1 MMSVDSKT
9 VDRNVIN
16 GTQKASGGNDGIGY
30 EFYNFRNQ
38 LIQLHIDKNLCV
50 HMHDSEI
57 LPPLL
62 KLSSVSHENILKFIG
77 LVLDGPVRCVLT
89 DVTSRGSL
97 YDLLGSGY
105 MELTLDFKVALMLD
119 IVNGMDYIHR
129 SALGYHGQLTS
140 KCCFLD
146 SKFTCKIG
154 NYWLKALLA
163 PSIFNVAIVEDT
175 DDVLWM
181 APEFLH
187 SDDGINNK
195 CDVYSF
201 GIMVQEVLLLNKPY
215 AANDPCLL
223 PSEIIKL
230 VSNKEKKYR
239 PLIPGVDSDWTRLAE
254 NCWNENPSL
263 RPTFLEIKQR
273 LVKLNGGQSVNAI
286 ESVIN
291 RMEAHTRYLEE
302 IVENRSLELFTEK
315 ARAENLIC
323 ELLPKSVFEQLK
335 QGRQVQPETFE
346 EVTIFSS
353 DIEGFTKIASLATPM
368 GIVSLLNRLYMLF
381 DNVIDKYDV
390 YKVATI
396 GDAYIVVSGLPE
408 RNGDR
413 HAGEIA
419 LLSLELIE
427 AIEGFEIPHIPRTF
441 LNMRVGLHSGPC
453 VAAITGLKM
462 PRYLLFGDTVNIG
475 ARIEALGEA
484 MKVHVSDTT
493 IKLLVGDRRFI
504 VQLREDK
511 MEIPGHGTMQTA
523 WLIRNIGSWF
533 INRKWMRVTIGKPKG
548 Q

>member
-1 MMSVDSKT
+1 MMSVNSQR
-9 VDRNVIN
+9 VHRNV
-16 GTQKASGGNDGIGY
+16 ASDAQSEYGGNDKIGHN
-30 EFYNFRNQ
+30 FYNVRNQ
-38 LIQLHIDKNLCV
+38 VAQLHAHTNLCV
-50 HMHDSEI
+50 HMHDSET
-57 LPPLL
+57 LPALTN
-62 KLSSVSHENILKFIG
+62 LSSLSHENIVKFVG
-77 LVLDGPVRCVLT
+77 LVLDGPVRCILT

-119 IVNGMDYIHR
+119 VVNGMDYLHR

-154 NYWLKALLA
+154 SYWLKALMT
-163 PSIFNVAIVEDT
+163 PSTYNVYNTEDT
-175 DDVLWM
+175 NDLLWM
-181 APEFLH
+181 APEVLR
-187 SDDGINNK
+187 SQDGINNK

-201 GIMVQEVLLLNKPY
+201 GIMVQEILLLSKPY

-230 VSNKEKKYR
+230 VSDKRNHCR
-239 PLIPGVDSDWTRLAE
+239 PVIPGFDSEWTRLAE
-254 NCWNENPSL
+254 NCWNESPTL
-263 RPTFLEIKQR
+263 RPTFAEIKQR
-273 LVKLNGGQSVNAI
+273 LVKLNGGKSVNAV

-302 IVENRSLELFTEK
+302 IVKQRSLELVTEK
-315 ARAENLIC
+315 ARAESLIC

-335 QGRQVQPETFE
+335 LGKQVQPETFE
-346 EVTIFSS
+346 EVTMFFS

-381 DNVIDKYDV
+381 DNVIDKYDA

-396 GDAYIVVSGLPE
+396 DDAYIVVSGLPK
-408 RNGDR
+408 RNGNR

-419 LLSLELIE
+419 LLSLELVDSINN
-427 AIEGFEIPHIPRTF
+427 FEIPHIPGTF
-441 LNMRVGLHSGPC
+441 LNMRVGLHSGPY
-453 VAAITGLKM
+453 VAAVTGLEM

-484 MKVHVSDTT
+484 MKIHVSDTT
-493 IKLLVGDRRFI
+493 TKLITRDGRFI
-504 VQLREDK
+504 IQLRKDK

-523 WLIRNIGSWF
+523 WLIGNTSSEFW
-533 INRKWMRVTIGKPKG
+533 
-548 Q
+548 

>member
-1 MMSVDSKT
+1 MMSFNSKT
-9 VDRNVIN
+9 AHTNVAN
-16 GTQKASGGNDGIGY
+16 DARMAAGGNDRIGND
-30 EFYNFRNQ
+30 FYNLRNQ
-38 LIQLHIDKNLCV
+38 LIQLHIDMNLCV
-50 HMHDSEI
+50 NVQDSEI
-57 LPPLL
+57 LPALS
-62 KLSSVSHENILKFIG
+62 KLSSVSHENIMKFVG

-89 DVTSRGSL
+89 DVTTRGSL
-97 YDLLGSGY
+97 YDLLGGGDL
-105 MELTLDFKVALMLD
+105 ELTLDFKVALMLD
-119 IVNGMDYIHR
+119 VVNGMDYLHR

-140 KCCFLD
+140 KYCFLD

-154 NYWLKALLA
+154 SYWLKALLA
-163 PSIFNVAIVEDT
+163 PSAHNLYITEDS

-181 APEFLH
+181 APEVLR
-187 SDDGINNK
+187 SQEGINSK

-201 GIMVQEVLLLNKPY
+201 GIMVQEILLLSKPY

-223 PSEIIKL
+223 PSEIINL
-230 VSNKEKKYR
+230 VANKERQCR
-239 PLIPGVDSDWTRLAE
+239 PVIPGFDSEWIRLAE
-254 NCWNENPSL
+254 NCWNENPTL
-263 RPTFLEIKQR
+263 RPTFVEIKQR
-273 LVKLNGGQSVNAI
+273 LVKLNGGKSVNAI

-291 RMEAHTRYLEE
+291 RMEAHTRHLEE
-302 IVENRSLELFTEK
+302 IVEHRSLELVTEK
-315 ARAENLIC
+315 ARAENLLC

-335 QGRQVQPETFE
+335 LGKQVQPETFE
-346 EVTIFSS
+346 EVTMFFS

-381 DNVIDKYDV
+381 DSAIDKYDA

-408 RNGDR
+408 KNGDR

-419 LLSLELIE
+419 LLSLELIDS
-427 AIEGFEIPHIPRTF
+427 IKGFEIPHIPGTF
-441 LNMRVGLHSGPC
+441 LNMRVGLHTGAC

-523 WLIRNIGSWF
+523 WLIRNIGDWF
-533 INRKWMRVTIGKPKG
+533 MNGWDTS
-548 Q
+548 

>member
-1 MMSVDSKT
+1 MSVDSKM
-9 VDRNVIN
+9 VHKNVASDALSASSGN
-16 GTQKASGGNDGIGY
+16 GGIGHDIY
-30 EFYNFRNQ
+30 DVRNQ
-38 LIQLHIDKNLCV
+38 LTQLHIDMNLCV
-50 HMHDSEI
+50 NMQDSEI
-57 LPPLL
+57 LLSL
-62 KLSSVSHENILKFIG
+62 SQLSSLSHENIMKFVG

-89 DVTSRGSL
+89 EVTTRGSL
-97 YDLLGSGY
+97 YDLLGGGD

-119 IVNGMDYIHR
+119 VVNGMDYLHR
-129 SALGYHGQLTS
+129 SALGYHGHLTS

-154 NYWLKALLA
+154 SYWLKTLLP
-163 PSIFNVAIVEDT
+163 PSANNGYIAKDA

-181 APEFLH
+181 APEVLR
-187 SDDGINNK
+187 SQDGINNK

-201 GIMVQEVLLLNKPY
+201 GIMVQEILLLSKPY

-230 VSNKEKKYR
+230 VSDKETRCR
-239 PLIPGVDSDWTRLAE
+239 PVIPGFDSDWIRVAE
-254 NCWNENPSL
+254 NCWNENPNL
-263 RPTFLEIKQR
+263 RPTFVEIKQR
-273 LVKLNGGQSVNAI
+273 LVKLNGGKSANAI

-302 IVENRSLELFTEK
+302 IVEQRSLDLVTEK
-315 ARAENLIC
+315 ARAESLIC

-335 QGRQVQPETFE
+335 LGKQVQPETFE
-346 EVTIFSS
+346 EVTMFFS

-368 GIVSLLNRLYMLF
+368 GIVTLLNRLYMLF
-381 DNVIDKYDV
+381 DSAIDKYDA

-396 GDAYIVVSGLPE
+396 GDAYIVVSGLPK
-408 RNGDR
+408 RNGNR

-419 LLSLELIE
+419 LLSLELVDSIHN
-427 AIEGFEIPHIPRTF
+427 FEIPHIPGTF

-484 MKVHVSDTT
+484 MRVHVSDTT
-493 IKLLVGDRRFI
+493 TKLIAGDGRFI
-504 VQLREDK
+504 MQLREDK
-511 MEIPGHGTMQTA
+511 MEVPGHGTMQTA
-523 WLIRNIGSWF
+523 WLMRNNSS
-533 INRKWMRVTIGKPKG
+533 
-548 Q
+548 